1 MTDKTISINLVIK
14 NESLKRTFEDIIAS
28 IKGLE
33 VLASASPPPVDL
45 LIIELGGQI
54 DREFELIRTLLDS
67 GGAGEVFIASAN
79 TNPGVLLRAIK
90 TGVKEY
96 FSLPLKEEEV
106 SQALQELRDK
116 KTKSAASPP
125 AKSGKILDVIGSKGG
140 VGSTTIAVNLAA
152 ELATSHP
159 QWSVALVDM
168 NMLFGDI
175 PLFLEIQP
183 KYHWGEITKNIDRL
197 DATFLMNILV
207 QHQSGVHVLP
217 SPGYLNGYPSP
228 TPETIEHLLGHMQKL
243 FDVVIIDGGQSL
255 NKTSLRTLEIS
266 DTVLLVSLLS
276 LPCMSNS
283 NKILKSFDN
292 LKLIP
297 KENIRLVVNRYLKN
311 SEISLKDAQESIQ
324 QDVFWIIPNDYRTT
338 MAAINQGKTINE
350 IASKSDIM
358 KSLQGLSDAL
368 FPQQGLPEKKR
379 WKLFK
384 R

>member
-1 MTDKTISINLVIK
+1 MSAP
-14 NESLKRTFEDIIAS
+14 AS
-28 IKGLE
+28 K
-33 VLASASPPPVDL
+33 
-45 LIIELGGQI
+45 
-54 DREFELIRTLLDS
+54 
-67 GGAGEVFIASAN
+67 
-79 TNPGVLLRAIK
+79 
-90 TGVKEY
+90 
-96 FSLPLKEEEV
+96 
-106 SQALQELRDK
+106 
-116 KTKSAASPP
+116 
-125 AKSGKILDVIGSKGG
+125 GKILDVIGSKGG

-152 ELATSHP
+152 ELAGRHP

-207 QHQSGVHVLP
+207 QHNSGVHVLP
-217 SPGYLNGYPSP
+217 SPGYLNGYPAP

-255 NKTSLRTLEIS
+255 NNTSLRTLEIS

-283 NKILKSFDN
+283 NKILKSFDS
-292 LKLIP
+292 LKLIAR
-297 KENIRLVVNRYLKN
+297 ENVRLVVNRYLKN

-324 QDVFWIIPNDYRTT
+324 HDIFWTIPNDYRTT
-338 MAAINQGKTINE
+338 MSAINQGKTINQ
-350 IASKSDIM
+350 IASKSEIM
-358 KSLQGLSDAL
+358 KSLQGLSNAL
-368 FPQQGLPEKKR
+368 FPQQGQPGKKR

>member
-1 MTDKTISINLVIK
+1 MTDNIISINLVIK
-14 NESLKRTFEDIIAS
+14 DESLKRTFEDIIAS
-28 IKGLE
+28 QNCFQ
-33 VLASASPPPVDL
+33 VLASASASPVDL
-45 LIIELGGQI
+45 LIIEMGGQI
-54 DREFELIRTLLDS
+54 DREFQLVRSLLDS
-67 GGAGEVFIASAN
+67 GAAGDVFIVSA
-79 TNPGVLLRAIK
+79 TTDPGVLLQAIK

-96 FSLPLKEEEV
+96 FSLPLNEDEV
-106 SQALQELRDK
+106 TQALKALKEKHNNPAVRPRTK
-116 KTKSAASPP
+116 K
-125 AKSGKILDVIGSKGG
+125 GKILDVIGSKGG

-152 ELATSHP
+152 ELAARHP

-183 KYHWGEITKNIDRL
+183 KYHWGEITKNIDRV
-197 DATFLMNILV
+197 DATFLMNILA
-207 QHQSGVHVLP
+207 QHNSGIHVLS
-217 SPGYLNGYPSP
+217 SPGYLNGYPAP

-255 NKTSLRTLEIS
+255 TNTSLRTLEIS

-283 NKILKSFDN
+283 NKILKSFDS

-297 KENIRLVVNRYLKN
+297 KENVRLIVNRYLKN

-324 QDVFWIIPNDYRTT
+324 HEIFWTIPNDYRTT
-338 MAAINQGKTINE
+338 MSAINQGKTISA
-350 IASKSDIM
+350 IASKSEIM
-358 KSLQGLSDAL
+358 KSLRGLSDAL
-368 FPQQGLPEKKR
+368 FPQQELPGKKR

>member
-1 MTDKTISINLVIK
+1 MTDNTISINLVIK
-14 NESLKRTFEDIIAS
+14 DERLKCKFEDMIASLK
-28 IKGLE
+28 GLR
-33 VLASASPPPVDL
+33 VVAATTPPPVDL

-54 DREFELIRTLLDS
+54 DKEFKLIRSLLDS
-67 GGAGEVFIASAN
+67 GAAGDVFIVSAN
-79 TNPGVLLRAIK
+79 TNPAVLLQAIK

-96 FSLPLKEEEV
+96 FSLPLNEEEV
-106 SQALQELRDK
+106 TQALCAIREK
-116 KTKSAASPP
+116 KNKSSVSAPSR
-125 AKSGKILDVIGSKGG
+125 KGKILDVIGSKGG

-152 ELATSHP
+152 ELAGRHP
-159 QWSVALVDM
+159 ELTVALVDM

-207 QHQSGVHVLP
+207 RHISGVHVLP
-217 SPGYLNGYPSP
+217 SPGYLNGYPAP
-228 TPETIEHLLGHMQKL
+228 TPETIENLLGHLQKL

-255 NKTSLRTLEIS
+255 NRTSLRTLEIS
-266 DTVLLVSLLS
+266 DTVLLVALLS

-283 NKILKSFDN
+283 NKILKSFDS
-292 LKLIP
+292 LKLISR
-297 KENIRLVVNRYLKN
+297 ENVRLVVNRYLKN

-324 QDVFWIIPNDYRTT
+324 HDIFWTIPNDYRTT
-338 MAAINQGKTINE
+338 MSAINQGKTINA
-350 IASKSDIM
+350 IASKSEIM
-358 KSLQGLSDAL
+358 KSLRGLSDAL
-368 FPQQGLPEKKR
+368 FPQQAQAGKKP

>member
-1 MTDKTISINLVIK
+1 MTDNTVSINLVIK
-14 NESLKRTFEDIIAS
+14 TESLKQKFEDIIAS
-28 IKGLE
+28 MKGFQ
-33 VLASASPPPVDL
+33 VLASDSPPPVDL

-54 DREFELIRTLLDS
+54 EREFQLVRTLLNS
-67 GGAGEVFIASAN
+67 GAAGEVFIASAN
-79 TNPGVLLRAIK
+79 TNPGVLLQAIK

-96 FSLPLKEEEV
+96 FSLPLKAEEV
-106 SQALQELRDK
+106 IQALKAIKEK
-116 KTKSAASPP
+116 KNRSAVSATT
-125 AKSGKILDVIGSKGG
+125 KSGKILNVIGSKGG

-152 ELATSHP
+152 ELATRHP

-197 DATFLMNILV
+197 DTTFLMNILV

-217 SPGYLNGYPSP
+217 SPGYLNGYPAP
-228 TPETIEHLLGHMQKL
+228 TPKTIEHLLGHMQKL
-243 FDVVIIDGGQSL
+243 FDVIIIDGGQSL
-255 NKTSLRTLEIS
+255 NKTSLRMLEIS
-266 DTVLLVSLLS
+266 DVVLLVSLLS

-292 LKLIP
+292 LKLVP
-297 KENIRLVVNRYLKN
+297 KENVRLIVNRYLKN

-324 QDVFWIIPNDYRTT
+324 QDIFWIIPNDYRTT
-338 MAAINQGKTINE
+338 MSAINQGKTINE

-358 KSLQGLSDAL
+358 KSLQGLSGAL
-368 FPQQGLPEKKR
+368 FPQQGLPGKKR

>member
-1 MTDKTISINLVIK
+1 MTDNTISINLVIK
-14 NESLKRTFEDIIAS
+14 NENLKRTFEDIIAS

-33 VLASASPPPVDL
+33 VLASASSPPVDL

-67 GGAGEVFIASAN
+67 GGAGEVFIVSAN
-79 TNPGVLLRAIK
+79 TNPGVLLQAIK

-106 SQALQELRDK
+106 TQALNALIEK
-116 KTKSAASPP
+116 KNKPAASPP

-311 SEISLKDAQESIQ
+311 SEISLRDAQESIQ
-324 QDVFWIIPNDYRTT
+324 QDIFWVIPNDYRTT

-350 IASKSDIM
+350 IASKSDIT